1 MRTSIRWITSV
12 RGAIARMSD
21 IKEATFAAALDIL
34 VPLATLFLK
43 AQIGAGECAQLCER
57 AFILA
62 LERAHADEDR
72 PTPNVS
78 QIATRTGLTRKRVSQ
93 LRATG
98 DLTVSSVLRG
108 QSRISRVLWG
118 WQNDVKFKDR
128 AGNPRILPLRGAR
141 SFAELVKDYAAE
153 LRIKPVLTELMN
165 LQIVRLHED
174 KSIELLRGEA
184 GDQLDAAG
192 TLELGRS
199 MRDQLDA
206 LVYNLEHP
214 AGGPGRFFRTIVN
227 ERMLPGEAII
237 QTRDA
242 ARQAQS
248 LANTLAGPIQDPLV
262 TVRPTNEPRKAV
274 YVSVTLCVS
283 QREVVVPARNAG
295 RSMEASPQKR
305 KPKG

>member
-1 MRTSIRWITSV
+1 
-12 RGAIARMSD
+12 MSD

-62 LERAHADEDR
+62 LERAHAEEGR
-72 PTPNVS
+72 PKPNVS

-93 LRATG
+93 LRDTG
-98 DLTVSSVLRG
+98 DSTVSSVLRG
-108 QSRISRVLWG
+108 QSRLSRVLWG
-118 WQNDVKFKDR
+118 WQNDLKYKDR
-128 AGNPRILPLRGAR
+128 AGKPRILPLRGVR
-141 SFAELVKDYAAE
+141 SFAELVKDYATE
-153 LRIKPVLTELMN
+153 LRIKPVLTEL
-165 LQIVRLHED
+165 LKLDLVRLHED
-174 KSIELLRGEA
+174 KSLELLSSEA
-184 GDQLDAAG
+184 SDQLDAAG
-192 TLELGRS
+192 TMELGRS
-199 MRDQLDA
+199 IRDQLDT

-214 AGGPGRFFRTIVN
+214 AGGPGRFYRTIVN
-227 ERMLPGEAII
+227 ESMLPGEAII

-283 QREVVVPARNAG
+283 QREVVVPARNVA
-295 RSMEASPQKR
+295 RSIDASPPKR
-305 KPKG
+305 KTKD